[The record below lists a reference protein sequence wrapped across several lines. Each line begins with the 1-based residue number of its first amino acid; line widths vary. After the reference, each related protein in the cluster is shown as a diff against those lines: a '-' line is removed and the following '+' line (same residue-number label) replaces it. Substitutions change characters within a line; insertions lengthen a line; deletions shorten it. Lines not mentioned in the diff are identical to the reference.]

1 MLKRTK
7 GRLLLTLLV
16 VTGFAGTINDTSL
29 SKQERKLAI
38 SHLKDTKTDLL
49 KSIRGLSET
58 QLNFKLAADRWS
70 IKESFYHLTLAES
83 GFWNMLEKAMKKPAT
98 PEKRSEVKISDEDLL
113 NTIKNRD
120 GKTLGIPELFQPAN
134 ASWRSMAE
142 AVTAFKYSRAQHLK
156 YVKTTTEDL
165 RNHFIQLPFGWID
178 CYQFI
183 LFISAYSDNNLQQI
197 NETMTDARFLK
208 R

>member
-29 SKQERKLAI
+29 SKQERKFAI
-38 SHLKDTKTDLL
+38 THLKDTKTDLL
-49 KSIRGLSET
+49 KTIRGLSET
-58 QLNFKLAADRWS
+58 QLNFKKYPDQWS
-70 IKESFYHLTLAES
+70 IKERFYHLTLAES
-83 GFWNMLEKAMKKPAT
+83 GYWDMLEASMKKPAT

-113 NTIKNRD
+113 NAMTNRAE
-120 GKTLGIPELFQPAN
+120 KTGVPEFLQSTRAK
-134 ASWRSMAE
+134 WKSMDE
-142 AVTAFKYSRAQHLK
+142 AVATFKSSKAQHLK
-156 YVKTTTEDL
+156 YVKITTEDL

-197 NETMTDARFLK
+197 NETMTDAHFPK